1 MPFEMFEDLARRLRG
16 NEVSRQNQLDA
27 LAAIAWYQTVLASH
41 EGDDLVARLRE
52 LERDLIRHRPKLPN
66 DFDLTVIGEGA
77 DEIERLRERVRI
89 YEGVMRNAK
98 RDIDSLKQ
106 QMQDMEARRG

>member
-1 MPFEMFEDLARRLRG
+1 M
-16 NEVSRQNQLDA
+16 
-27 LAAIAWYQTVLASH
+27 T
-41 EGDDLVARLRE
+41 DDIVARLRLWSDTAKE
-52 LERDLIRHRPKLPN
+52 QDAIDIVVGLCEA
-66 DFDLTVIGEGA
+66 A

-106 QMQDMEARRG
+106 QIEDMEVRRG

>member
-1 MPFEMFEDLARRLRG
+1 M
-16 NEVSRQNQLDA
+16 
-27 LAAIAWYQTVLASH
+27 
-41 EGDDLVARLRE
+41 ARLR
-52 LERDLIRHRPKLPN
+52 DCTCIPH
-66 DFDLTVIGEGA
+66 GEICREAA

-106 QMQDMEARRG
+106 QMEDMEARRG